1 MLAASTTK
9 KALIR
14 RYDRETL
21 AGYVNPASFLQPE
34 GVELLSDQGQHLTC
48 PLSRKSSCVSF
59 VREFEG
65 AAEPERQVFQ
75 TRPKM
80 AGLWVSLRFRDG
92 ETLEGI
98 IPNNL
103 LLLESNGF
111 TVIPPDSFGN
121 QQRVWAAPRVAGC
134 GRGAGRGG
142 QSPEQAQ
149 DQGRPQRSRSGCSMS
164 RDRLT
169 CNQIPVTGILEFN
182 TLNRL

>member
-1 MLAASTTK
+1 MPASTTK

-34 GVELLSDQGQHLTC
+34 GVELISDQGHASLV
-48 PLSRKSSCVSF
+48 PYPDIKLVAF
-59 VREFEG
+59 VKEFEG
-65 AAEPERQVFQ
+65 AAEPERQIFQ

-92 ETLEGI
+92 AVLEGI

-103 LLLESNGF
+103 MLLEAGGF

-121 QQRVWAAPRVAGC
+121 QQRVWAPKGSLAALEVLGVV
-134 GRGAGRGG
+134 G
-142 QSPEQAQ
+142 SPLKKRKAKPAAKEQIGLF
-149 DQGRPQRSRSGCSMS
+149 D
-164 RDRLT
+164 
-169 CNQIPVTGILEFN
+169 E
-182 TLNRL
+182 